1 MIIMKILRIRL
12 VLLVISGVPSVAL
25 AHDNHTIHPT
35 LTDKA
40 YDAWLQKNAGEF
52 FKKIGIKEENP
63 FSFPTFPSDADSL
76 SATIHIG
83 DTTWSLTQPA
93 TLKDWLIA
101 GSIDED
107 APEER
112 CLAHFYNP
120 LGLNLSGSPHCLT
133 NPIWVSGRS
142 SFEWASAGTSFP
154 P

>member
-40 YDAWLQKNAGEF
+40 YDAWLQKDDGEF
-52 FKKIGIKEENP
+52 FKKIGIKENGT
-63 FSFPTFPSDADSL
+63 FNFPTLPSDADSL
-76 SATIHIG
+76 SAAIKKIG
-83 DTTWSLTQPA
+83 DTPWSLTQPA

-107 APEER
+107 APDTR

-120 LGLNLSGSPHCLT
+120 LSTH
-133 NPIWVSGRS
+133 
-142 SFEWASAGTSFP
+142 
-154 P
+154 